1 MRHILTRK
9 ISAFIVIFV
18 ALSGLAMTTALPADA
33 RETRTLADRWTVEI
47 GFINE
52 PAIQA
57 DTNGLWLHVTEGD
70 QAVEGLEQTLQAE
83 VKFGDATRALPLIPT
98 PDEPGVYTS
107 TFIPVQPGDYTF
119 HIFGTIGDQ
128 AVDESFTSAPEGV
141 GQVDQ
146 RIDYEFPSAAQGNVL
161 VDLAIPAVLGLIAVG
176 YGTFRFMSRRGTA

>member
-1 MRHILTRK
+1 MRTILTRK
-9 ISAFIVIFV
+9 IAAFVLTFV
-18 ALSGLAMTTALPADA
+18 ALMGLAMTTALPADA
-33 RETRTLADRWTVEI
+33 RETRTLSDRWTVEI

-57 DTNGLWLHVTEGD
+57 DTNGLWMSVTEGD
-70 QAVEGLEQTLQAE
+70 KAVEGLEQSLQAE
-83 VKFGDATRALPLIPT
+83 VSFGDAVRPLPLIPV

-128 AVDESFTSAPEGV
+128 AIDESFTSAPEGV

-161 VDLAIPAVLGLIAVG
+161 VELAMPAVLGLIAVG
-176 YGTFRFMSRRGTA
+176 YGVFRFTSRRGDA